1 MALSQQTVQ
10 GCSCSS
16 PVRWRQRVHTAAW
29 RLEALRHVGAPHLS
43 YLSLTTSSAIC
54 FRNPLL
60 HSLILTINRS
70 RRDGMLSWP
79 CWLTNSGQLSH
90 KASSCEM
97 PNAGDERFA
106 DRHQCSQ
113 LLYCQKTGSKMSRSE
128 GYKVGVWALIN
139 SMKLTLNFSV
149 V

>member
-1 MALSQQTVQ
+1 MVMALSQQTVQ
-10 GCSCSS
+10 GCSP
-16 PVRWRQRVHTAAW
+16 PVRWRQRVHTPAW

-43 YLSLTTSSAIC
+43 YLTTSSAVC

-79 CWLTNSGQLSH
+79 CWLTNSGQFSH
-90 KASSCEM
+90 KAPSCEM
-97 PNAGDERFA
+97 PNAGDGRFA
-106 DRHQCSQ
+106 DRDQCSQ
-113 LLYCQKTGSKMSRSE
+113 LLYCQKTGSKLSRSE
-128 GYKVGVWALIN
+128 GYKVGVWASIN